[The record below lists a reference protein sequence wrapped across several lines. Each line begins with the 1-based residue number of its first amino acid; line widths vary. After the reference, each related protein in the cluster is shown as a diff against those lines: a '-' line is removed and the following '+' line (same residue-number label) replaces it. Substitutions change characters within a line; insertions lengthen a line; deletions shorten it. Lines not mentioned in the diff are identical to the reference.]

1 MARFELNVY
10 GENDEVIKT
19 LATDILRFGVMEDA
33 VNMAETLDEEK
44 PQKQVENVKEIM
56 KQIFK
61 GCTDEDLRDV
71 DMKQM
76 FDTFRQV
83 VSSANPPNG
92 MENQKNG

>member
-71 DMKQM
+71 DIKQM

-83 VSSANPPNG
+83 VSSANPTNG